1 MKSPGKSFGKLSIKP
16 SLIPRELIKA
26 GNTNHNAWIAKV
38 ITLFPEIFP
47 GALSSS
53 LVGKALQDGLWGLEA
68 VDLRRFG
75 EGKHR
80 NVDDTPY
87 GGGPGMILR
96 ADIMEK
102 AIESAMSEVPK
113 NRKHWPLV
121 YLSPRGERFSQSKA
135 KEWAQGAGITLIC
148 GRFEGLDQRVIDHF
162 SIEEISLGDFI
173 LTGGELAAQALIDS
187 TVRLIPSVV
196 GNQQSIIEESFQN
209 DLLEYSQYTRPS
221 IWQGYDIP
229 EILLS
234 GDHAKIKCWRKEQ
247 AEKLTKEK
255 RPDLWRAY
263 CLKNNRDPGED
274 QEL

>member
-1 MKSPGKSFGKLSIKP
+1 MKYPGKSHGKLSIKP
-16 SLIPRELIKA
+16 SSIPRELIKV
-26 GNTNHNAWIAKV
+26 NNINQNAWIAKV

-47 GALSSS
+47 GALNSS
-53 LVGKALQDGLWGLEA
+53 LVGKALQEGLWGLET
-68 VDLRRFG
+68 VDLRKFG

-113 NRKHWPLV
+113 DRKNWPLV
-121 YLSPRGERFSQSKA
+121 YLSPRGARFSQSKA
-135 KEWAQGAGITLIC
+135 AEWAQGSGITLIC

-162 SIEEISLGDFI
+162 SIEEVSLGDFI

-196 GNQQSIIEESFQN
+196 GNQKSIIEESFQN

-221 IWQGYDIP
+221 VWQGYDIP
-229 EILLS
+229 EVLLS
-234 GDHAKIKCWRKEQ
+234 GDHAKIKCWRKRQ
-247 AEKLTKEK
+247 AERLTKEK

>member
-1 MKSPGKSFGKLSIKP
+1 MKYPGKSHGKLSIKP
-16 SLIPRELIKA
+16 SSIPRELIKV
-26 GNTNHNAWIAKV
+26 NNINQNAWIAKV

-47 GALSSS
+47 GALNSS
-53 LVGKALQDGLWGLEA
+53 LVGKALQEGLWGLET
-68 VDLRRFG
+68 VDLRKFG

-113 NRKHWPLV
+113 DRKNWPLV
-121 YLSPRGERFSQSKA
+121 YLSPRGARFSQSKA
-135 KEWAQGAGITLIC
+135 EEWAQGSGITLIC

-162 SIEEISLGDFI
+162 SIEEVSLGDFI

-196 GNQQSIIEESFQN
+196 GNQKSIIEESFQN

-229 EILLS
+229 EVLLS
-234 GDHAKIKCWRKEQ
+234 GDHAKIKCWRKRQ
-247 AEKLTKEK
+247 AERLTKEK